1 MKKIFV
7 NPRNYTNFIYD
18 AFIDRSGN
26 GIARPQG
33 EILYEVGQ
41 VVYVISENSIG
52 VVLGVIG
59 VTSEELRTDIDG
71 MKCFSDVRPVT
82 LEDFNIKGVRFVP
95 RLLEEIQNTEKLN
108 NSEKTE

>member
-71 MKCFSDVRPVT
+71 MKLFFRCSSCNLRSILT
-82 LEDFNIKGVRFVP
+82 LKVFV
-95 RLLEEIQNTEKLN
+95 LFLDY
-108 NSEKTE
+108 